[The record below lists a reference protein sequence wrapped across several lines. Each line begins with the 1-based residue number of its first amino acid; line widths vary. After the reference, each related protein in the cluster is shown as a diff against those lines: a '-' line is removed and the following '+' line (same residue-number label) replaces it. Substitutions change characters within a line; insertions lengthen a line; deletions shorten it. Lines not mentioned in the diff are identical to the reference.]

1 MTQSESDPAPSRKE
15 LESTHKELCDYR
27 DRLAA
32 DVLAMGRKL
41 KLPRSMVEQNIA
53 QHDELESV
61 GRRAAAV
68 GGTDPDHDRVGPV
81 LSALRLLA
89 AMTFCHE

>member
-1 MTQSESDPAPSRKE
+1 LPPAMTQSESDPAPSRKE

-41 KLPRSMVEQNIA
+41 KLPRPMVERNLA
-53 QHDELESV
+53 QHDELNQLEGV
-61 GRRAAAV
+61 LRQLEAQIRTM
-68 GGTDPDHDRVGPV
+68 TD
-81 LSALRLLA
+81 
-89 AMTFCHE
+89 